1 VAPRVGS
8 AVAAASAAPFA
19 VAEMV
24 VQPEE
29 RLVEQPQVPAQSGL
43 MVLSGVS
50 KIYGEGD
57 IAVHALR
64 TVDFTL
70 ERGDYLA
77 IIGSSGSGK
86 STLMNIVGCLDQPTH
101 GSYLLDGIDVGA
113 LDDFELSYIRNRQIG
128 LVFQSFNLIPRT
140 TVLRNVELPLI
151 YARVHK
157 SERRRRALA
166 AIEAVGLADRA
177 SHIPSELSGGQQQ
190 RAAIA
195 RAIATEPAIILADEP
210 TGNLDTAST
219 FDVLDIF
226 HRLNSEGRTIVMI
239 THEPEVAAHAKRVI
253 QVADG
258 RIVADMRQAPVDG
271 PPPSPDTAAADHL
284 QVARA

>member
-1 VAPRVGS
+1 MGAGS
-8 AVAAASAAPFA
+8 EAAGSPEEGSR
-19 VAEMV
+19 VAENAART
-24 VQPEE
+24 P
-29 RLVEQPQVPAQSGL
+29 L
-43 MVLSGVS
+43 MVLDSVS
-50 KIYGEGD
+50 KIYGVGE

-64 TVDFTL
+64 EVDFEL

-86 STLMNIVGCLDQPTH
+86 STLMNIVGCLDQPTR
-101 GSYLLDGIDVGA
+101 GRYLLEGIDVGG

-151 YARVHK
+151 YARIHRAQ
-157 SERRRRALA
+157 RRRQALD
-166 AIEAVGLADRA
+166 AIAAVGLTDRA
-177 SHIPSELSGGQQQ
+177 SHVPAELSGGQQQ

-195 RAIATEPAIILADEP
+195 RAIVTNPAIVLADEP

-219 FDVLDIF
+219 REVLEIF
-226 HRLNSEGRTIVMI
+226 YRLNSAGRTIVMI
-239 THEPEVAAHAKRVI
+239 THEPDVAAHAKRVI

-258 RIVADMRQAPVDG
+258 QIVADTRQAPVQG
-271 PPPSPDTAAADHL
+271 PPPLPTHTGPAHL
-284 QVARA
+284 EVART

>member
-1 VAPRVGS
+1 MATHSDDDTLVGAPT
-8 AVAAASAAPFA
+8 AP
-19 VAEMV
+19 
-24 VQPEE
+24 QQLP
-29 RLVEQPQVPAQSGL
+29 L

-86 STLMNIVGCLDQPTH
+86 STLMNIIGCLDQPTH

-151 YARVHK
+151 YARVPRA
-157 SERRRRALA
+157 ERRRRALA
-166 AIEAVGLADRA
+166 AIEAVGLGDRYT
-177 SHIPSELSGGQQQ
+177 HIPSELSGGQQQ

-219 FDVLDIF
+219 FDVMDIF

-239 THEPEVAAHAKRVI
+239 THEHEVAAHAKRVI

-271 PPPSPDTAAADHL
+271 PPPRPGSASPDHL
-284 QVARA
+284 QVAHA

>member
-1 VAPRVGS
+1 
-8 AVAAASAAPFA
+8 VAAAAFRGAAEMAVESDDTLVAAPTGL
-19 VAEMV
+19 
-24 VQPEE
+24 QQLP
-29 RLVEQPQVPAQSGL
+29 L

-86 STLMNIVGCLDQPTH
+86 STLMNIIGCLDQPTH
-101 GSYLLDGIDVGA
+101 GAYLLDGIDVGV

-151 YARVHK
+151 YARVPK

-166 AIEAVGLADRA
+166 AIEAVGLGDRHT
-177 SHIPSELSGGQQQ
+177 HIPSELSGGQQQ

-219 FDVLDIF
+219 FDVMDIF

-258 RIVADMRQAPVDG
+258 RIVADMRQAPVNG
-271 PPPSPDTAAADHL
+271 PPPRPDSASPGHL
-284 QVARA
+284 QVAHA